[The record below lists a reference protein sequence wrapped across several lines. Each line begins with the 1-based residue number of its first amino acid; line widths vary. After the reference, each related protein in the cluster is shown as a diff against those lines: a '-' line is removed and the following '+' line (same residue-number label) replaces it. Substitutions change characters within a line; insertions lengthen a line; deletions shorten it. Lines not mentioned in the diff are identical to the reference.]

1 MSLCTISAASPS
13 TLKEQRRKEADPKFT
28 WLGGVR
34 VSLGLELKILG
45 TPLHTTSGFSA
56 QQWED
61 WWVSYGTMWTKTSIT
76 TVSLEEAKPTI

>member
-13 TLKEQRRKEADPKFT
+13 TLKEQRRKKADPKFT

-45 TPLHTTSGFSA
+45 TPLHTTSGFCT
-56 QQWED
+56 
-61 WWVSYGTMWTKTSIT
+61 TMGGLVGFLWHHVDQNINHHC
-76 TVSLEEAKPTI
+76 EPGGG